1 MWSCSKIY
9 ECALYVSMFVH
20 FVIVE
25 MCFAMSSVYLA
36 ALNDVGARSLI
47 YPKKK
52 SCFSQLL
59 CIFYQSVKDKKNLNV
74 TFNV

>member
-9 ECALYVSMFVH
+9 ECALYVSMFVY

-36 ALNDVGARSLI
+36 ALDERMFV
-47 YPKKK
+47 
-52 SCFSQLL
+52 QE
-59 CIFYQSVKDKKNLNV
+59 V
-74 TFNV
+74 